1 LRTGAVRGEPRNLDS
16 QPGFGQTGA
25 VFWLRTVTKG
35 EWMRQHSKWFFFIA
49 ILAVF
54 ALVGAACADE
64 GGDGDQPAGG
74 ADEQCAADEQG
85 CVEIA
90 EGDPLTLGTL
100 LVISG
105 ENAQLGQDSQNGAVL
120 GADYY
125 GDETFDETAEILGHP
140 IEFEHQDD
148 GCSAEGGT
156 AGARALVAERDRIV
170 AVIGTSCSSAALGV
184 ADTILGDEGVV
195 LISPSN
201 TSPDLA
207 DPEQHNPFYFRTAH
221 NDLIQGAAAARF
233 VSEELGH
240 TSAATIH
247 DGSTYADG
255 LQQAFA
261 DAFQNEFQGEIT
273 AQEAV
278 QVGQRDMSPVLT
290 QIAGT
295 NPQFLFYPVFI
306 PEGGAITA
314 QAREIPELEG
324 VDLGGADGMLS
335 PDFVEAAGP
344 ENAEGVYLSGP
355 DLEFAGDFYAD
366 TFLPAY
372 EDRFGKTTSVF
383 HAHAFDAVQ
392 LVLGAIEEVAIQEG
406 GTTYIPRTALRD
418 QLAET
423 EGYEGIVGTLTC
435 DENGD
440 CNPGASMSVSQ
451 VVNGEFEV
459 IWRSS
464 E

>member
-1 LRTGAVRGEPRNLDS
+1 MRNHKL
-16 QPGFGQTGA
+16 
-25 VFWLRTVTKG
+25 
-35 EWMRQHSKWFFFIA
+35 
-49 ILAVF
+49 F
-54 ALVGAACADE
+54 ALIAMLALFALIGGACADDTTDGDGT
-64 GGDGDQPAGG
+64 GGDILAQCE
-74 ADEQCAADEQG
+74 ADEFG
-85 CVEIA
+85 CVEVS
-90 EGDPLTLGTL
+90 EGDPITIGTL

-120 GADYY
+120 GADYID
-125 GDETFDETAEILGHP
+125 GAFDGTAQLLGHD

-156 AGARALVAERDRIV
+156 AGARALVADKARIA

-207 DPEQHNPFYFRTAH
+207 GPDHQPFYYRTAH

-240 TSAATIH
+240 TKAATIH

-255 LQQAFA
+255 LQKAFA
-261 DAFQNEFQGEIT
+261 DAFSEGGGEIT

-278 QVGQRDMSPVLT
+278 QVGQKDMKPVLT

-295 NPQFLFYPVFI
+295 GPEFLFFPVFI

-314 QAREIPELEG
+314 QAREVAELDG

-335 PDFVEAAGP
+335 PDYIEAAGP

-355 DLEFAGDFYAD
+355 DLEFAGSFYKD
-366 TFLPAY
+366 EFLPAY
-372 EDRFGKTTSVF
+372 EDQFGKPTSVF
-383 HAHAFDAVQ
+383 HAHAYDAVQ
-392 LVLGAIEEVAIQEG
+392 IVLQAIEQVAGEDG
-406 GTTYIPRTALRD
+406 GTLYIPRTALRD
-418 QLAET
+418 AIGDT
-423 EGYEGIVGTLTC
+423 ENYEGIVGSLTC

-451 VVNGEFEV
+451 VKNGEFEV
-459 IWRSS
+459 IWKSS

>member
-1 LRTGAVRGEPRNLDS
+1 
-16 QPGFGQTGA
+16 
-25 VFWLRTVTKG
+25 
-35 EWMRQHSKWFFFIA
+35 MRKSKWFVF
-49 ILAVF
+49 LAVLSVF
-54 ALVGAACADE
+54 ALLGAACADDAE
-64 GGDGDQPAGG
+64 TPDDGTGAGATETCE
-74 ADEQCAADEQG
+74 ADEFG
-85 CVEIA
+85 CVEVA
-90 EGDPLTLGTL
+90 EGEPLTLGTL

-120 GADYY
+120 GADYID
-125 GDETFDETAEILGHP
+125 GAFDGTAELLGHP

-156 AGARALVAERDRIV
+156 AGARSLVSDKARVV

-207 DPEQHNPFYFRTAH
+207 GPDHQPFYFRTAH
-221 NDLIQGAAAARF
+221 NDLIHGAAVGRF
-233 VSEELGH
+233 VSEELGL
-240 TSAATIH
+240 TKAATIH

-261 DAFQNEFQGEIT
+261 DAFAEGGGEIT

-278 QVGQRDMSPVLT
+278 QVGQKDMKPVLT

-295 NPQFLFYPVFI
+295 GPEFLFFPVFI

-314 QAREIPELEG
+314 QAREVAELEG
-324 VDLGGADGMLS
+324 VEFGGADGMFS
-335 PDFVEAAGP
+335 PDYVEAAGAD
-344 ENAEGVYLSGP
+344 NAEGVYLSGP
-355 DLEFAGDFYAD
+355 DLEFAGSFYAD
-366 TFLPAY
+366 EFLPAY
-372 EDRFGKTTSVF
+372 EDQFGETTSVF
-383 HAHAFDAVQ
+383 HAHSYDAVQ
-392 LVLGAIEEVAIQEG
+392 IVLKAIEEVAIQEG
-406 GTTYIPRTALRD
+406 GITYIPRTALKD
-418 QLAET
+418 ALAAT
-423 EGYEGIVGTLTC
+423 EGYEGIVGALTC

-440 CNPGASMSVSQ
+440 CNPGASMSVS
-451 VVNGEFEV
+451 VVKNGEFEIV
-459 IWRSS
+459 WKSS

>member
-1 LRTGAVRGEPRNLDS
+1 V
-16 QPGFGQTGA
+16 
-25 VFWLRTVTKG
+25 
-35 EWMRQHSKWFFFIA
+35 
-49 ILAVF
+49 
-54 ALVGAACADE
+54 
-64 GGDGDQPAGG
+64 
-74 ADEQCAADEQG
+74 
-85 CVEIA
+85 
-90 EGDPLTLGTL
+90 LGTL

-120 GADYY
+120 GADYID
-125 GDETFDETAEILGHP
+125 GTFDGNAELLGRS

-148 GCSAEGGT
+148 GCTAEGGT
-156 AGARALVAERDRIV
+156 AGARALVADAARIA
-170 AVIGTSCSSAALGV
+170 AVVGTSCSSAALGV

-207 DPEQHNPFYFRTAH
+207 DPEQHQPFYFRTAH

-240 TSAATIH
+240 SKAATIH

-261 DAFQNEFQGEIT
+261 DAFEEAGGEIT

-278 QVGQRDMSPVLT
+278 QVGQKDMKPVLT

-295 NPQFLFYPVFI
+295 GPEFLFFPVFI

-314 QAREIPELEG
+314 QSREVGGLEG

-335 PDFVEAAGP
+335 PDFVAAAGA

-366 TFLPAY
+366 EFLPAY
-372 EDRFGKTTSVF
+372 KDQFGETTSVF

-392 LVLGAIEEVAIQEG
+392 IVLKAIEEVAIEDG
-406 GTTYIPRTALRD
+406 GTLYIPRTALRD
-418 QLAET
+418 AIAET
-423 EGYEGIVGTLTC
+423 SGYQGIVGELTC
-435 DENGD
+435 DEFGD

-451 VVNGEFEV
+451 VKGGEFEV
-459 IWRSS
+459 VWKSS

>member
-1 LRTGAVRGEPRNLDS
+1 MRNHKL
-16 QPGFGQTGA
+16 FA
-25 VFWLRTVTKG
+25 L
-35 EWMRQHSKWFFFIA
+35 IA
-49 ILAVF
+49 MLGVF
-54 ALVGAACADE
+54 ALVGGACADDGD
-64 GGDGDQPAGG
+64 GGDGGG
-74 ADEQCAADEQG
+74 GDILAQCEADEFG
-85 CVEIA
+85 CVEVA
-90 EGDPLTLGTL
+90 EGDPITLGTL

-120 GADYY
+120 GADYID
-125 GDETFDETAEILGHP
+125 GAFDGTAELLGHA

-156 AGARALVAERDRIV
+156 AGARSLVADKDRIA

-207 DPEQHNPFYFRTAH
+207 GPDHQPFYFRTAH
-221 NDLIQGAAAARF
+221 NDLIQGAAVARF
-233 VSEELGH
+233 VSEELEL
-240 TSAATIH
+240 TKAATIH

-255 LQQAFA
+255 LQGAFA
-261 DAFQNEFQGEIT
+261 DAFAEIGGEIT

-278 QVGQRDMSPVLT
+278 QVGQKDMKPVLT

-295 NPQFLFYPVFI
+295 GPEFLFYPVFI

-314 QAREIPELEG
+314 QAREVAELDG
-324 VDLGGADGMLS
+324 VGLGGADGMLS

-355 DLEFAGDFYAD
+355 DLEFSGSFYAD
-366 TFLPAY
+366 EFLPAY
-372 EDRFGKTTSVF
+372 EDQFGETTSVF
-383 HAHAFDAVQ
+383 HAHSFDAVQ
-392 LVLGAIEEVAIQEG
+392 IVLNAIEAVAGEDG
-406 GTTYIPRTALRD
+406 GTLYIPRTALRD
-418 QLAET
+418 AIAET
-423 EGYEGIVGTLTC
+423 SGYAGIVGELTC

-451 VVNGEFEV
+451 VKNGEFET
-459 IWRSS
+459 IWKSS

>member
-1 LRTGAVRGEPRNLDS
+1 
-16 QPGFGQTGA
+16 
-25 VFWLRTVTKG
+25 
-35 EWMRQHSKWFFFIA
+35 MRSSKWFVF
-49 ILAVF
+49 LAVLSIF
-54 ALVGAACADE
+54 AIVGAACADDN
-64 GGDGDQPAGG
+64 GGTSTGDAETTCSE
-74 ADEQCAADEQG
+74 DEFG
-85 CVEIA
+85 CVEIS

-120 GADYY
+120 GADYID
-125 GDETFDETAEILGHP
+125 GAFDGAAELLGHP
-140 IEFEHQDD
+140 VEFEHQDD
-148 GCSAEGGT
+148 GCSAEGGQ
-156 AGARALVAERDRIV
+156 AGARALVADIDRIV
-170 AVIGTSCSSAALGV
+170 AVVGTSCSSAALGV
-184 ADTILGDEGVV
+184 ADQIFSDEGVV

-207 DPEQHNPFYFRTAH
+207 GPDHQPFYFRTAH
-221 NDLIQGAAAARF
+221 NDLIQGAAVGRF
-233 VSEELGH
+233 VTEELSL
-240 TSAATIH
+240 TKAATIH

-261 DAFQNEFQGEIT
+261 DAFSEAGGEIT

-278 QVGQRDMSPVLT
+278 QVGQKDMTPVLT

-295 NPQFLFYPVFI
+295 GPEFLFFPVFI

-314 QAREIPELEG
+314 QSREVGELEG
-324 VDLGGADGMLS
+324 VELGGADGMLS
-335 PDFVEAAGP
+335 PDFVKAAGA

-355 DLEFAGDFYAD
+355 DLEFAGSFYAD
-366 TFLPAY
+366 EFLPAY
-372 EDRFGKTTSVF
+372 NDQFGDTTSVF
-383 HAHAFDAVQ
+383 HAHSYDAVQ
-392 LVLGAIEEVAIQEG
+392 IVLQAVEEVAIQEG

-418 QLAET
+418 AIQAT
-423 EGYEGIVGTLTC
+423 EGYEGIVGALSC

-451 VVNGEFEV
+451 VVGGEFEV
-459 IWRSS
+459 VWKSS

>member
-1 LRTGAVRGEPRNLDS
+1 MRN
-16 QPGFGQTGA
+16 
-25 VFWLRTVTKG
+25 
-35 EWMRQHSKWFFFIA
+35 HKWFALIA
-49 ILAVF
+49 ILALF
-54 ALVGAACADE
+54 ALIGGACADD
-64 GGDGDQPAGG
+64 GGTNGDTGAGAQETCD
-74 ADEQCAADEQG
+74 ADEFG

-120 GADYY
+120 GADYID
-125 GDETFDETAEILGHP
+125 GTFDGNAEILGHP

-148 GCSAEGGT
+148 GCSAEGGQ
-156 AGARALVAERDRIV
+156 AGARALVADVDRIV
-170 AVIGTSCSSAALGV
+170 AVVGTSCSSAALGV
-184 ADTILGDEGVV
+184 ADTIFSEEGVV

-207 DPEQHNPFYFRTAH
+207 GPDHQPFYFRTAH

-233 VSEELGH
+233 VSEELGL
-240 TSAATIH
+240 TKAATIH

-255 LQQAFA
+255 LQGAFA
-261 DAFQNEFQGEIT
+261 DAFAEGGGEIT

-278 QVGQRDMSPVLT
+278 QVGQKDMKPVLT

-295 NPQFLFYPVFI
+295 GPEFLFFPVFI

-314 QAREIPELEG
+314 QAREIAELDG
-324 VDLGGADGMLS
+324 VELGGADGMLS
-335 PDFVEAAGP
+335 PDYVEAAGP

-355 DLEFAGDFYAD
+355 DLEFAGSFYAD
-366 TFLPAY
+366 EFLPAY
-372 EDRFGKTTSVF
+372 KDQFGETTSVF

-392 LVLGAIEEVAIQEG
+392 IVLKAVEEVAIQEG

-418 QLAET
+418 AIQAT
-423 EGYEGIVGTLTC
+423 ENYEGIVGSLTC

-451 VVNGEFEV
+451 VKNGEFEV
-459 IWRSS
+459 VWKSS